1 MATITF
7 DVYMPAEKTREL
19 RSAFLR
25 TARDLPGVADTRV
38 SVNILPDPE
47 LPAEVVDQLV
57 ATYRPSET
65 ADEKDEDQPGVT
77 RFVISAPDFTGSVNQ
92 LAMRLSRILTPAV
105 NLPPDRVLLEN
116 ELDFEVPAIYPWIVQ
131 AER

>member
-1 MATITF
+1 M
-7 DVYMPAEKTREL
+7 
-19 RSAFLR
+19 
-25 TARDLPGVADTRV
+25 
-38 SVNILPDPE
+38 
-47 LPAEVVDQLV
+47 
-57 ATYRPSET
+57 
-65 ADEKDEDQPGVT
+65 T

>member
-57 ATYRPSET
+57 ATYRPTET
-65 ADEKDEDQPGVT
+65 ADEKVEDQPGVT